1 MPHKHNADRR
11 HHIPKMSFKVR
22 NWPAYEAGLRR
33 HGSLTLWIE
42 DGALEHWQTC
52 GEGGQA
58 RYMDAA
64 IQTSLLLRTAFKL
77 PLRQTEDLM
86 TSVLSLMGLTISAP
100 ARGFAAQ
107 QAATGVVVLNRMPAA
122 GRPDSVRHQPGIA

>member
-1 MPHKHNADRR
+1 MSKPGSNPVSAD
-11 HHIPKMSFKVR
+11 
-22 NWPAYEAGLRR
+22 
-33 HGSLTLWIE
+33 
-42 DGALEHWQTC
+42 
-52 GEGGQA
+52 
-58 RYMDAA
+58 

-107 QAATGVVVLNRMPAA
+107 QSEAATGVAVLNRMPAA